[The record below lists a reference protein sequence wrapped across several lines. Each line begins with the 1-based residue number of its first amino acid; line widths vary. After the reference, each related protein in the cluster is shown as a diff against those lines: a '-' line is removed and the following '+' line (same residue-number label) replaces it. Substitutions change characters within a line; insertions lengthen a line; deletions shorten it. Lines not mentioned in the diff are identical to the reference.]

1 MKKIRKIF
9 LMFSLMLFISGVI
22 FAQGNV
28 PEFESEYGY
37 VIDADSVSGK
47 FKSHLLLINKN
58 DTEVI
63 RLKIFAYADKDW
75 KEIGSK
81 TFNFFDEEYKIKSDK
96 NLKPSDYRYFAIEP
110 DNDINAAYKVDK
122 SHNDLVIE
130 IRNAGSDF
138 SKPAIPTYTGNSN
151 AFIFDL
157 YAVDDGED
165 ANENMKLKGKFSTK
179 REAGF
184 WVLAYDKRT
193 HEWVEFGTSYIERKN
208 DTDSV
213 EGKNND
219 LSRYRYYAIESMD
232 GVEYNYELE
241 EDDDD
246 LIVTV
251 TLPKK

>member
-1 MKKIRKIF
+1 MNKNKRII
-9 LMFSLMLFISGVI
+9 LIFSLTLFFTGFI
-22 FAQGNV
+22 FGQSDAPV
-28 PEFESEYGY
+28 FEGKYGY

-58 DTEVI
+58 DNEAI
-63 RLKIFAYADKDW
+63 GLKVFAYINDDW
-75 KEIGSK
+75 TEIGS
-81 TFNFFDEEYKIKSDK
+81 TTLNFFDDEYKIKSDK
-96 NLKPSDYRYFAIEP
+96 KLKPSDYRYFAIES
-110 DNDINAAYKVDK
+110 DKEIKAAYKVEK

-130 IRNAGSDF
+130 IRNEGSDF
-138 SKPAIPTYTGNSN
+138 TKPAIPTYTGNTK
-151 AFIFDL
+151 AFLFDL

-179 REAGF
+179 QEAGF
-184 WVLAYDKRT
+184 WVFAYDKKT

-251 TLPKK
+251 TLPKN